1 MMHGNG
7 VYPLSHESRG
17 LGVVNVIFVNP
28 ARVLVR
34 DRIFSDGPSR
44 SGGSRVVHGSTV
56 RTMATVDS
64 LPDQIGLLTHNFI
77 PVLKLAAII
86 GCWFFAP

>member
-17 LGVVNVIFVNP
+17 LGVVRVILNFVNP

-44 SGGSRVVHGSTV
+44 SDGSRVVHGSTV
-56 RTMATVDS
+56 RTMVS
-64 LPDQIGLLTHNFI
+64 LVSLTDDMAFSCTTLF
-77 PVLKLAAII
+77 PS
-86 GCWFFAP
+86 